1 MINGR
6 INWLLEAT
14 VYVEI
19 QDAAGGLHRFEC
31 ILDTGFDGD
40 IALPLA
46 AIRRLGLVLSGRRFT
61 ILGNGDGVFMYTYVG
76 TALWHGGQTQVTV
89 LQTAGESAIGMSLL
103 ENNTITMQVWDGGD
117 VLIEERA
124 RL

>member
-6 INWLLEAT
+6 INWLLEAI

-19 QDAAGGLHRFEC
+19 QDTAGGLHRFEC

-46 AIRRLGLVLSGRRFT
+46 AIRRLGLALSGRRFT
-61 ILGNGDGVFMYTYVG
+61 ILGNGDGVFMHTYVG
-76 TALWHGGQTQVTV
+76 TALWHGVQTEVTV
-89 LQTAGESAIGMSLL
+89 LQTRSESAIGMSLL
-103 ENNTITMQVWDGGD
+103 ENNTVAMQVWDGGD